1 MSDEFEL
8 NAQVREVVG
17 KGSSRRLRRL
27 EDKVPAI
34 IYGGKK
40 KAPQNITLL
49 HKDLVKATENEAF
62 FSHIITLNV
71 DSASEQVII
80 KDMQR
85 HPAKPRIL
93 HVDFQR
99 VSKNVAIHVNVPLHF
114 VNEDDAV
121 GVKQQGG
128 VISHSQTD
136 VEISCLPAD
145 LPEFIEVDMTEVELD
160 QIVHLSDLK
169 LPKGVE
175 ILALTHGE
183 DHDLPVAA
191 IHTPKKVVEEEP
203 VAEAAPEGE
212 AEEAAAPEGEAA
224 EEGSEEE
231 SGEE

>member
-1 MSDEFEL
+1 MSEEFEL
-8 NAQVREVVG
+8 NAESREVVG

-40 KAPQNITLL
+40 KNPQNITLQ

-62 FSHIITLNV
+62 FSHILTLKV
-71 DSASEQVII
+71 DGKGEQVIV

-85 HPAKPRIL
+85 HPAKAQIL

-99 VSKNVAIHVNVPLHF
+99 VSKDVAIHVQVPLHF
-114 VNEDDAV
+114 VNEEASI

-128 VISHSQTD
+128 VISHSMTE
-136 VEISCLPAD
+136 VEISCLPGD
-145 LPEFIEVDMTEVELD
+145 LPEYIEVDMAEVEID
-160 QIVHLSDLK
+160 QIVHLSNLQ

-175 ILALTHGE
+175 IIALTHGE

-191 IHTPKKVVEEEP
+191 IHAPKKAAAEEEP
-203 VAEAAPEGE
+203 AAEAA
-212 AEEAAAPEGEAA
+212 AKAA
-224 EEGSEEE
+224 EPEAGDEGAEE

>member
-1 MSDEFEL
+1 MSEEFEL
-8 NAQVREVVG
+8 NAEAREVVG

-40 KAPQNITLL
+40 KNPQNITLM
-49 HKDLVKATENEAF
+49 HKDLIKATENEAF
-62 FSHIITLNV
+62 FSHILTLKV
-71 DSASEQVII
+71 DGKGEQVIV

-85 HPAKPRIL
+85 HPAKAQIM

-99 VSKNVAIHVNVPLHF
+99 VSKDVAIHVNVPLHF
-114 VNEDDAV
+114 INEDTSI

-128 VISHSQTD
+128 VISHSQTE
-136 VEISCLPAD
+136 VEISCLPGD
-145 LPEFIEVDMTEVELD
+145 LPEYIEVDMENVELD
-160 QIVHLSDLK
+160 QIVHLSDIQ

-175 ILALTHGE
+175 IIALTHGD
-183 DHDLPVAA
+183 DHDSPIAA

-203 VAEAAPEGE
+203 VAAAEEAAE
-212 AEEAAAPEGEAA
+212 AEEAPAEDQAADEG
-224 EEGSEEE
+224 GEEE

>member
-1 MSDEFEL
+1 MSNEFEL
-8 NAQVREVVG
+8 NAEVREVVG

-27 EDKVPAI
+27 EGKIPAI

-40 KAPQNITLL
+40 KNPQNIALL
-49 HKDLVKATENEAF
+49 HKDLMKATENEAF

-71 DSASEQVII
+71 GDNSEQVII

-99 VSKNVAIHVNVPLHF
+99 VSKDVAIHVNVPLHF
-114 VNEDDAV
+114 INEDSCK
-121 GVKQQGG
+121 GVKLQGG
-128 VISHSQTD
+128 AISHSMVE
-136 VEISCLPAD
+136 VEISCLPGD
-145 LPEFIEVDMTEVELD
+145 LPEFIEVDMIDVEID

-175 ILALTHGE
+175 ILALAQGE
-183 DHDLPVAA
+183 DHDLPVVA
-191 IHTPKKVVEEEP
+191 IHTPKKVEEEP
-203 VAEAAPEGE
+203 TEAPESAGE
-212 AEEAAAPEGEAA
+212 VPTQADEDDSA
-224 EEGSEEE
+224 EE

>member
-1 MSDEFEL
+1 MSSEFEL
-8 NAQVREVVG
+8 NVEVREVVG

-27 EDKVPAI
+27 EGKIPAI

-40 KAPQNITLL
+40 KNPQNITLL
-49 HKDLVKATENEAF
+49 HKDLIKATENEAF

-71 DSASEQVII
+71 GDNSEQVIV

-99 VSKNVAIHVNVPLHF
+99 VSKDVAIHVNVPLHF
-114 VNEDDAV
+114 TNEETSI

-128 VISHSQTD
+128 AVSHSMLE
-136 VEISCLPAD
+136 VEVSCLPGD
-145 LPEFIEVDMTEVELD
+145 LPEYIEVDMSDVEID
-160 QIVHLSDLK
+160 QVVHLSDLK

-175 ILALTHGE
+175 ILALVHGD
-183 DHDLPVAA
+183 DHDLPVVA

-203 VAEAAPEGE
+203 TEAPESAGDVPTASDE
-212 AEEAAAPEGEAA
+212 DSAA
-224 EEGSEEE
+224 ESDED
-231 SGEE
+231 